1 MTRATVLE
9 RLLRWLLLGFC
20 FLLPLIFSPLGY
32 QYTRVIFALIVIP
45 LLVALYALLLLSRRG
60 NGPRLALPLPFL
72 LGLGLFALAGVS
84 LINSANLRIGLESLS
99 LLLWALLFYLL
110 IANLTTSA
118 RHLQGVLLALFFA
131 SSLAALY
138 GLVQYYGYTLFPQP
152 QRLPTVGP
160 GNLIATLGN
169 KNYLVSL
176 ESLCN

>member
-118 RHLQGVLLALFFA
+118 RHLRGVLLALFFA
-131 SSLAALY
+131 GSLAALY